1 MTTDPSRQD
10 DPQTGPGPATDVMG
24 QGGPLPAEAASAP
37 NGTGA
42 GPGQGPPDASAQAA
56 AMARQRILIGSQRD
70 PAAYRAR
77 PKRDWEPVVEDQPV
91 GQDSPDGSAG
101 SPGGEGRPPGPPLG
115 PQHRR
120 RHRGGRRSGHE
131 GPARPGARVSA
142 TEPSAVASPAD
153 AILPAAQV
161 SAGPEVSPQ
170 AETAASGGNRPGA
183 GLTVDAAQQGAG
195 RVTPS
200 AGEVSQPTVP
210 GPGPSPGEESPLA
223 AAAPAMDGIVAAPE
237 TARPSR
243 RQPISPEMEDELAEA
258 LGGASLDELM
268 YVGDAVS
275 RQTLLEPESRH
286 RGRVV
291 AVRRDDVFVELGG
304 REQGCLSVRQF
315 PEPPKPGT
323 VIEVVVQKFHPEEG
337 LYNLTLPGATADVG
351 DWESLAE
358 GMLVEAQVTGHN
370 TGGLEC
376 DVNHLRGFIPAS
388 QIALWRVEDL
398 GQFVSQRL
406 TCLVTEVNPQRRNLV
421 LSRRAVLE
429 QEQGEAKK
437 NFFESLQPG
446 QVHQGVVRKLLDF
459 GAFVDLGGGV
469 DGLLHVSQLSWG
481 RVNHPRDVLTEGQTI
496 QVKIDRID
504 RESGRI
510 GLSYRDMLENPWS
523 AAATKYPTN
532 GVVRGKVTKLME
544 FGAFVELEPGVEGL
558 IHISELSHKRVWRT
572 SDVVHEGD
580 ELEVLVLSVN
590 VESQRI
596 SLSIKALSK
605 PEPTT
610 KEKGAAEPGT
620 PVPTSRKRQ
629 RISNEPLQGGLG
641 RPPGGDRL
649 GLKW

>member
-1 MTTDPSRQD
+1 LTTDPSRQD
-10 DPQTGPGPATDVMG
+10 DPNTGPGPAPD
-24 QGGPLPAEAASAP
+24 AR
-37 NGTGA
+37 
-42 GPGQGPPDASAQAA
+42 GPGGACPAQAA
-56 AMARQRILIGSQRD
+56 ATPDVTDTGPGQDPSDAELQALAAARQRILIGSQRD

-77 PKRDWEPVVEDQPV
+77 PKRDWQPV
-91 GQDSPDGSAG
+91 EEGSPAGQDSPGGAEG
-101 SPGGEGRPPGPPLG
+101 GPGEGRPPRPE
-115 PQHRR
+115 HRR
-120 RHRGGRRSGHE
+120 RHRGGRGPGHE
-131 GPARPGARVSA
+131 RPARPQPQPNA
-142 TEPSAVASPAD
+142 TEPSAVALPTNAPSPT
-153 AILPAAQV
+153 AAQV
-161 SAGPEVSPQ
+161 PVGLEVSPQ
-170 AETAASGGNRPGA
+170 AEAARTAAPAGGAP
-183 GLTVDAAQQGAG
+183 
-195 RVTPS
+195 P
-200 AGEVSQPTVP
+200 PT
-210 GPGPSPGEESPLA
+210 EQTPLA
-223 AAAPAMDGIVAAPE
+223 ASQITAFSEAGQPSAEEAPLAVLQAAAAARAMAGTVEAAQPG
-237 TARPSR
+237 RPSR
-243 RQPISPEMEDELAEA
+243 REPTSPEMEDDLAEA

-323 VIEVVVQKFHPEEG
+323 LIEVVVQKFHAEEG
-337 LYNLTLPGATADVG
+337 LYDLTLPGAAAEVG
-351 DWESLAE
+351 DWESLSE

-388 QIALWRVEDL
+388 QVSLWRVEDL

-406 TCLVTEVNPQRRNLV
+406 TCLVTEVNPRRRNLV

-429 QEQGEAKK
+429 REKEEAKK

-459 GAFVDLGGGV
+459 GAFVELGGGV

-481 RVNHPRDVLTEGQTI
+481 RVNHPSDVLSEGQAI
-496 QVKIDRID
+496 QVKIERID

-510 GLSYRDMLENPWS
+510 GLSYRDLLENPWNT
-523 AAATKYPTN
+523 AAAKYPPN

-558 IHISELSHKRVWRT
+558 IHISELSHKRVWRA

-590 VESQRI
+590 TEAQRI
-596 SLSIKALSK
+596 SLSIKALTR
-605 PEPTT
+605 PEPAKTG
-610 KEKGAAEPGT
+610 KGAAEPGE
-620 PVPTSRKRQ
+620 PVPTARKRHPP
-629 RISNEPLQGGLG
+629 SNEPLQGGLG
-641 RPPGGDRL
+641 RPSGDRF
-649 GLKW
+649 GLRW